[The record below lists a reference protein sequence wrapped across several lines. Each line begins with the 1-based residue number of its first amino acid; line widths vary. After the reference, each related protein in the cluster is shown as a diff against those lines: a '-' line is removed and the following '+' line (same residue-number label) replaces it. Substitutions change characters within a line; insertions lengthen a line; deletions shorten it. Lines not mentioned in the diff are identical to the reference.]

1 MKGAECLVM
10 FHLHPHLFRD
20 LLYRKVAQLLNLIF
34 FCSSFLFIELC
45 LFLLR
50 RFRRARKILL
60 RLGVEP
66 RLVAVGDEFAVL
78 PYVELVLGAL
88 FALS

>member
-1 MKGAECLVM
+1 M
-10 FHLHPHLFRD
+10 F
-20 LLYRKVAQLLNLIF
+20 N
-34 FCSSFLFIELC
+34 SSFYLALHLC
-45 LFLLR
+45 IR
-50 RFRRARKILL
+50 CPRKIFL
-60 RLGVEP
+60 RLRVKP